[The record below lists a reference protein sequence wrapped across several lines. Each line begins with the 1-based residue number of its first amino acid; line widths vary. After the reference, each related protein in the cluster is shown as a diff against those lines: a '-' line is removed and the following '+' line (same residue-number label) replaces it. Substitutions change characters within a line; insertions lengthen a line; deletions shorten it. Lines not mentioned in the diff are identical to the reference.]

1 MENTKVRDWYM
12 KEFPDDELGQEIK
25 KGITFYDVFE
35 KMDRY
40 KDIYDDIL
48 EVRDSVIRERVFGKL
63 ADIMGVD
70 YEEVYQQWILSQ
82 SK

>member
-25 KGITFYDVFE
+25 RGITFYDVFE